1 MKNYQEIKKITKE
14 ATENPNK
21 YTYDQLEEL
30 YDEITELIYDA
41 NHGEENEISNF
52 VSDVKIYDK
61 TKRRISRHSEP
72 GKIRE
77 KIRDLLSEKGE

>member
-1 MKNYQEIKKITKE
+1 MRNYQEIKRITKE

-41 NHGEENEISNF
+41 NHGEENEVNKFIT
-52 VSDVKIYDK
+52 DVEIYGK
-61 TKRRISRHSEP
+61 TKRQISIHSEP
-72 GKIRE
+72 SKIRE
-77 KIRDLLSEKGE
+77 QIRDLMVEKR